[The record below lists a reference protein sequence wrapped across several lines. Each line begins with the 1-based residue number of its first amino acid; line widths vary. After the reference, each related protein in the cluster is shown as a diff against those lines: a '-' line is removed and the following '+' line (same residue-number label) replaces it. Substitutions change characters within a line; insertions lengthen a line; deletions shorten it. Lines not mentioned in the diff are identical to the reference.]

1 MQQKQSRKRIV
12 GCPGEAEI
20 ELYVLTR
27 NPLDTSYDSI
37 KAHIKE
43 CSACRSC
50 FNELTQFYED
60 LLDSLTQSVSS
71 HVLDLALGT
80 VAHPGNGAFISLK
93 AISTEIPDKSTRYES
108 SLSYYIDGS
117 TAPDILEQ
125 LYNRLLAKSDLIIFA
140 FQPRK
145 SDHLLLFLLTDKP
158 QQFSNLKIDF
168 PNLTKSCTTNKCGI
182 AILSDTTLDDID
194 GQIIETYI
202 DESTVGE
209 PISLI
214 QKLGMILSI

>member
-1 MQQKQSRKRIV
+1 MHQKPSRKRIV
-12 GCPGEAEI
+12 GCPDEAEI

-27 NPLDTSYDSI
+27 NPLDTSHDSI
-37 KAHIKE
+37 KAHINE
-43 CSACRSC
+43 CSACRAI
-50 FNELTQFYED
+50 FNELSQFYED

-93 AISTEIPDKSTRYES
+93 TLSAKASDKFARYES
-108 SLSYYIDGS
+108 KLSYYIDGS
-117 TAPDILEQ
+117 TAPDVLEQ
-125 LYNRLLAKSDLIIFA
+125 LYKRLLVKSDLIVFA

-168 PNLTKSCTTNKCGI
+168 PHLNKSCTTNKCGI

-202 DESTVGE
+202 DESAIGE